1 MTHVSKFRESEKV
14 VEKKSTIQSSVY
26 QINLLLIAT
35 KSIQVLANRTKIKQT
50 TKDRKNHNK
59 KIN

>member
-1 MTHVSKFRESEKV
+1 MSKFRESEKV

-50 TKDRKNHNK
+50 TKNRKTHNK